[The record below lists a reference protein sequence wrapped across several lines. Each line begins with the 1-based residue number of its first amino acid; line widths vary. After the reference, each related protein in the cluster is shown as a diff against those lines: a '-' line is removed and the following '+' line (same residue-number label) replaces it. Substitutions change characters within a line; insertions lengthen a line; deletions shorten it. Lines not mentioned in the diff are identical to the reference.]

1 MSRIADGLNCRLE
14 SGNVARMQAEEVIS
28 HLKTLTNPENVRGMA
43 RFGIN
48 PRNTL
53 GIPLSTLRPLG
64 REIGKDHDLSQQL
77 WESGIHEARIL
88 ASIIGKPAQVTEE
101 QMETWVE
108 DLDSWDVCDQVCMNL
123 WGKSPYA
130 YQKAH
135 EWSTREEEFVKRA
148 AFALM
153 VAVAIHDKKASDE
166 RLEEFLPII
175 KAQAPDDRNF
185 VRKAVNWALRQIGKR
200 NLSLNG
206 KAIATARQILDSGVR
221 PARWVATD
229 ALRELTSEKIQS
241 RLRAR
246 ASKPR

>member
-1 MSRIADGLNCRLE
+1 
-14 SGNVARMQAEEVIS
+14 MQAEEVIS
-28 HLKTLTNPENVRGMA
+28 HLKTLANAENAEGMA

-53 GIPLSTLRPLG
+53 GIPLSTLRPLA
-64 REIGKDHDLSQQL
+64 REIGRDHGLAQQL
-77 WESGIHEARIL
+77 WDSGIHEARIL

-101 QMETWVE
+101 EMEAWVE
-108 DLDSWDVCDQVCMNL
+108 DIDSWDVCDQVCMNL
-123 WGKSPYA
+123 WGKSAHA

-153 VAVAIHDKKASDE
+153 VAVTIHDKKAGDE
-166 RLEEFLPII
+166 RLEEFLPVIG
-175 KAQAPDDRNF
+175 AQAADDRNF

-200 NLSLNG
+200 NLSLNA
-206 KAIATARQILDSGVR
+206 KAIATARQILDSGVK

-229 ALRELTSEKIQS
+229 ALRELTSERIQS
-241 RLRAR
+241 RLRDR
-246 ASKPR
+246 ASKSR